1 MPIEIVNLRNCPD
14 FGTRPGD
21 VRVDRS
27 TKWGN
32 PFKMGPGMP
41 RDKACDEYEKWIID
55 QVAYGKLDIAE
66 IAHAQRLGCW
76 CAPARCHAESLRTL
90 IVLSKK
96 QVIM

>member
-1 MPIEIVNLRNCPD
+1 MPIEIVNLHHCKD

-21 VRVDRS
+21 VLVDRR

-32 PFKMGPGMP
+32 PFRVGPGMT
-41 RDKACDEYEKWIID
+41 RDQACDEYEKWIID
-55 QVAYGKLDIAE
+55 QLAFGKLDIEE

-76 CAPARCHAESLRTL
+76 CAPSRCHAESLRTL

-96 QVIM
+96 QVML